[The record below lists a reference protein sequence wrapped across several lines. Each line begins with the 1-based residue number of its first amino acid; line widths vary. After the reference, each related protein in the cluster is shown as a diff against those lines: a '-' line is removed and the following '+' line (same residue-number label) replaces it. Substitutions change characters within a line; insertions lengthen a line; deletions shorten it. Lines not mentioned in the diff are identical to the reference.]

1 MAQLNDIQQVYYSTY
16 PIETSVRG
24 GKGVAVFVQDQ
35 TTYPLD
41 LKFLLT
47 TVTPVLASTPV
58 VNSRLVSLVSVT
70 GILVG
75 QILEIAS
82 ATVSDVFM
90 QATVLS
96 INVGANT
103 ITIDT
108 PINNVYSPATAILS
122 ISTQNLN
129 VNGSVT
135 PQVFSVQPVD
145 AQKGDIVSVSFSIE
159 DNANMDFETFGA
171 LPALTNGCVLRIK
184 KSDGYYRN
192 IYNFKTNQDLTV
204 ASYLHEFFENNGG
217 GVRGFT
223 SRMIFGGQ
231 DQHGVVIRLDA
242 ALGEELQMVVQD
254 DLTGLL
260 KFTVLAQGS
269 EVQD

>member
-1 MAQLNDIQQVYYSTY
+1 MAQLNDIQQVYYNTY

-24 GKGVAVFVQDQ
+24 SKGVAVFVQDQ

-47 TVTPVLASTPV
+47 TSTPVLASTPTI
-58 VNSRLVSLVSVT
+58 NSRLVSLVSVT

-75 QILEIAS
+75 QVLEIAS

-90 QATVLS
+90 QATILS
-96 INVGANT
+96 IDVGANT

-108 PINNVYSPATAILS
+108 PINNAYSPATAILS

-129 VNGSVT
+129 LDGSIE
-135 PQVFSVQPVD
+135 PKVFSVQPVD

-159 DNANMDFETFGA
+159 DNADMDFETFGA

-184 KSDGYYRN
+184 RADGYYRN
-192 IYNFKTNQDLTV
+192 IYNFKTNQDFSV
-204 ASYLHEFFENNGG
+204 ASYTHEFFENKGNSI
-217 GVRGFT
+217 RGFT

-242 ALGEELQMVVQD
+242 ALGEELQLVVQD
-254 DLTGLL
+254 NLTGLL